1 MADSITYNFPAIA
14 GAASNI
20 AGSASKLEALLS
32 DMDASVRTRLQQAW
46 QGDGG
51 DSYQMIAARW
61 NNAALEV
68 RTALAQLGTSTANA
82 GEGMGQTNKAN
93 AARFALG

>member
-14 GAASNI
+14 GAAGNI
-20 AGSASKLEALLS
+20 AGASSKLEALLS

-46 QGDGG
+46 IGDGG
-51 DSYQMIAARW
+51 DSYQQMAARW

-68 RTALAQLGTSTANA
+68 RTALAQLGQSTATA

-93 AARFALG
+93 AARFAFG